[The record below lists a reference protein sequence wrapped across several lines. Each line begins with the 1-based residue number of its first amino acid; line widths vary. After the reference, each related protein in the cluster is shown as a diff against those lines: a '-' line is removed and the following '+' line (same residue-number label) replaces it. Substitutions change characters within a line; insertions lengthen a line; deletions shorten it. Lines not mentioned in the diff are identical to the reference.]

1 MKSEELR
8 AGAARTRLYNIM
20 KEYLEIGK
28 VNNTHGL
35 KGEVKLEMWCDGVEF
50 IRQLKTVYLDDKGNK
65 SLTVSNARPQ
75 KNIAII
81 KFAEINSIEQ
91 AQELKNKVLYCNRND
106 VQLDEG
112 AYYLAD
118 VIGCRV
124 VDIESGR
131 EYGKIAD
138 IMNYGSSDIYDV
150 VKDKKHYLIPAID
163 EVVKEVNTEKQIV
176 LIKAMKGLFDED

>member
-1 MKSEELR
+1 
-8 AGAARTRLYNIM
+8 M
-20 KEYLEIGK
+20 KEFLEIGK

-35 KGEVKLEMWCDGVEF
+35 KGEVKLEMWCDGIDY
-50 IRQLKTVYLDDKGNK
+50 IRQLKTVYLDDGGNK
-65 SLTVSNARPQ
+65 PLSIVSARPQ
-75 KNIAII
+75 KNIAIM
-81 KFAEINSIEQ
+81 KFAEISTIEE
-91 AQELKNKVLYCNRND
+91 AEELKNKVLFCNRND
-106 VQLDEG
+106 AEIDDG

-118 VIGCRV
+118 IIGCTV

-150 VKDKKHYLIPAID
+150 VSGKKHSLIPAIPD
-163 EVVKEVNTEKQIV
+163 VVKEIDTEKQIV

>member
-1 MKSEELR
+1 
-8 AGAARTRLYNIM
+8 M

-35 KGEVKLEMWCDGVEF
+35 KGEVKLEMWCDG
-50 IRQLKTVYLDDKGNK
+50 IDYIKQLKTVYLDDEGKK
-65 SLTVSNARPQ
+65 ALSIVSARPQ

-81 KFAEINSIEQ
+81 KFAEIKSIDE
-91 AQELKNKVLYCNRND
+91 AEELKNKILYCNRND
-106 VQLDEG
+106 AEIDEG
-112 AYYLAD
+112 SYYLAD
-118 VIGCRV
+118 IIGASV
-124 VDIESGR
+124 VDIESGK

-150 VKDKKHYLIPAID
+150 VSGKKHSFIPAIPD
-163 EVVKEVNTEKQIV
+163 VVKEINTEKQIV

>member
-1 MKSEELR
+1 
-8 AGAARTRLYNIM
+8 M

-35 KGEVKLEMWCDGVEF
+35 KGEVKLEMWCDGVDF
-50 IRQLKTVYLDDKGNK
+50 LKQLKTVYLDENANK
-65 SLTVSNARPQ
+65 PLTIVSVRPQ
-75 KNIAII
+75 KNIAIM
-81 KFAEINSIEQ
+81 KFAEITSIEQ
-91 AQELKNKVLYCNRND
+91 AEELKNKILFCNRND
-106 VQLDEG
+106 ATLDEG

-118 VIGCRV
+118 VIGSRV

-131 EYGKIAD
+131 EYGKICD

-150 VKDKKHYLIPAID
+150 VKDKKHYLIPAIPD
-163 EVVKEVNTEKQIV
+163 VVKEMDTEKQIV